1 MPRTHKG
8 FSVINEEIAGKS
20 THDQL
25 TIMRK
30 KAMEKEMEGESD
42 VYCNFYFYAN
52 ANSFDFIILWTQHR
66 IIIIIVIGTK
76 TLFSVCPSTR
86 QHVANY
92 EWMSGVKAGRHSGT
106 CLVIATLLWQM
117 PHVASPWNGGDKFQ
131 CFVLQGVA
139 NWVNCAMNGGKL
151 HVQPEVETPRSLD
164 WNKRHWMWLCVLV
177 FHLGIGQ

>member
-92 EWMSGVKAGRHSGT
+92 E
-106 CLVIATLLWQM
+106 
-117 PHVASPWNGGDKFQ
+117 
-131 CFVLQGVA
+131 
-139 NWVNCAMNGGKL
+139 
-151 HVQPEVETPRSLD
+151 
-164 WNKRHWMWLCVLV
+164 
-177 FHLGIGQ
+177 

>member
-30 KAMEKEMEGESD
+30 KARESGGGESD

-92 EWMSGVKAGRHSGT
+92 E
-106 CLVIATLLWQM
+106 
-117 PHVASPWNGGDKFQ
+117 
-131 CFVLQGVA
+131 
-139 NWVNCAMNGGKL
+139 
-151 HVQPEVETPRSLD
+151 
-164 WNKRHWMWLCVLV
+164 
-177 FHLGIGQ
+177 